1 MPVIPKVFLPIRS
14 NDVTI
19 RPFKAYKNYT
29 LRHTDFDADITS
41 STGGGF
47 RRHGAHYKRFTPHIF
62 AQTGKGVSDL
72 TYEFN
77 DEDNTNAKT
86 IIKYLSEVNNQMEL
100 QTKVNNDFKKL
111 VDEIKENSNI
121 QIITDGKNDQEILEL
136 LEELIIDFKEQ
147 NNLRKIENLE
157 KKLINNLDEN
167 SFSELV
173 KLKSQLN
180 RE

>member
-1 MPVIPKVFLPIRS
+1 MLNYYEIASKNLENLSELEFLS
-14 NDVTI
+14 D
-19 RPFKAYKNYT
+19 KNES
-29 LRHTDFDADITS
+29 L
-41 STGGGF
+41 
-47 RRHGAHYKRFTPHIF
+47 K
-62 AQTGKGVSDL
+62 
-72 TYEFN
+72 
-77 DEDNTNAKT
+77 KT